1 MDDMGGHGASTDPV
15 SGPGPRQVAE
25 EEKIDNNSPS
35 PSGRVLLQT
44 EDKIV
49 MVFSQAGK
57 PIFCCSQ
64 DGLIGEESVADVMA
78 AAQAIVSVSK
88 SQSGQ
93 HLRSIKSHTRKRTIC
108 FLEKPPLSFVSVS
121 HLGEP
126 VLILKMQ
133 LILIHAQ
140 ILSLLPLSGLRALF
154 EKNPGYDLRRLLA
167 GSEHVLHS
175 IFQSYTNTPSAM
187 LGAYPSVSMK
197 PEARHRL
204 DHALSAAVKMTESRF
219 GILLYKDA
227 VVSHVVH
234 VESSKSPNSRSLYGQ
249 KLRHWDILL
258 LINFVMSNASSLR
271 QATETISTLC
281 MPFFDSHGNF
291 FAYIRY
297 VDSDTVCIMLSAHPI
312 ESVALYQDAFQT
324 VLDAWI
330 LFIEGTLGN
339 VTALPSIPSSE
350 HINIEWG
357 ETIGIYNF
365 VYKNSRAGQYVWSQE
380 FPTGLS
386 ADKAIVQYG
395 QMRAG
400 MFALDG
406 ESASRHGPL
415 QAFRLE
421 TYDDFTFLA
430 FASVEAEL
438 FISMQGGVENEHA
451 IQFGEKLRSLLLD
464 SSNDF
469 FSR

>member
-1 MDDMGGHGASTDPV
+1 MERHEGSPGPV
-15 SGPGPRQVAE
+15 SDHVPKQVAE
-25 EEKIDNNSPS
+25 EERDSSSPS

-108 FLEKPPLSFVSVS
+108 FLEKPPLTLVSVS

-133 LILIHAQ
+133 LILLHAQ
-140 ILSLLPLSGLRALF
+140 ILSLLPLSGLKTLF
-154 EKNPGYDLRRLLA
+154 EKNPGYDLRRLLV
-167 GSEHVLHS
+167 GSEHVLYG
-175 IFQSYTNTPSAM
+175 IFQSYMTTPSAM

-197 PEARHRL
+197 SEARNSI
-204 DHALSAAVKMTESRF
+204 DHALSAALEMTESRF
-219 GILLYKDA
+219 GILLFKDA
-227 VVSHVVH
+227 VVSQVVH
-234 VESSKSPNSRSLYGQ
+234 VESSKSPGSRSVYSQ

-281 MPFFDSHGNF
+281 MPFFDSHGNL

-297 VDSDTVCIMLSAHPI
+297 LDSDSVCIMLSGHPI
-312 ESVALYQDAFQT
+312 DSIALYQDAFQI

-339 VTALPSIPSSE
+339 VMVLPNTPSSE
-350 HINIEWG
+350 EINTEWG
-357 ETIGIYNF
+357 SIIGPYNF

-380 FPTGLS
+380 FPEGLS
-386 ADKAIVQYG
+386 AHKAIVQYG

-406 ESASRHGPL
+406 ESANRHGPL

-421 TYDDFTFLA
+421 TYDDFIFLA

-438 FISMQGGVENEHA
+438 FISIQGGVQNEHA
-451 IQFGEKLRSLLLD
+451 IQFGEKLRSVLID

-469 FSR
+469 FSQ